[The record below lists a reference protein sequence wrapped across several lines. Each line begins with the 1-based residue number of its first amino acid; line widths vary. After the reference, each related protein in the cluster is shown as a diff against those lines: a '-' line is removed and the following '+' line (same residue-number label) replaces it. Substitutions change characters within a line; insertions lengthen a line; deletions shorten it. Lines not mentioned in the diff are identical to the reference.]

1 MPELNFIFCH
11 GWGFDQRIM
20 HSLAQALRP
29 YFPEAQHCFYDLGFT
44 GQTNLPEYRKNI
56 NHFYIAIG
64 HSYGFPFLSQQPWPW
79 SAMIAINGF
88 THFCKLP
95 GKKHGLPLPI
105 LDNTYARLQ
114 TDTQKAIHEF
124 HQRCGVA
131 EQSVYASAYQQDL
144 RKIVQAR
151 HADADSTHL
160 VRQGG
165 ITPLER
171 FCVSPNQFVHA
182 ELAKALL
189 VLRELT
195 IKLPSCPIL
204 ALATTHDKIVT
215 PELTHECFALS
226 PIDLHW
232 FPGNHLSLLTAPDH
246 CANTIARF
254 ITQLYV

>member
-56 NHFYIAIG
+56 NHFYQDLRKIVPARHADADSTNLVRQGGITPLERFCVSPTYIAIG

-95 GKKHGLPLPI
+95 GKKYGLPLPI
-105 LDNTYARLQ
+105 LDNTYVRLQ
-114 TDTQKAIHEF
+114 ADAQKTIHEF
-124 HQRCGVA
+124 HRRCGLTK
-131 EQSVYASAYQQDL
+131 QSVYAD
-144 RKIVQAR
+144 
-151 HADADSTHL
+151 T
-160 VRQGG
+160 
-165 ITPLER
+165 
-171 FCVSPNQFVHA
+171 CQFVNV
-182 ELAKALL
+182 ELAKTLL

-215 PELTHECFALS
+215 PELSDECFALS
-226 PIDLHW
+226 PIELHW
-232 FPGNHLSLLTAPDH
+232 FPGNHLSLLTTPDR

-254 ITQLYV
+254 ITQRYV